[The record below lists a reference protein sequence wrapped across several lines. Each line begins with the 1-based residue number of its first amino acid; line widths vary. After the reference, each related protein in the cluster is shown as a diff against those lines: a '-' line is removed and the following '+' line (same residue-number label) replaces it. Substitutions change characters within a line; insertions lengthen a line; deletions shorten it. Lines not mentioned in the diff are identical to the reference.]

1 MITLNNNNSQMH
13 NDIME
18 TSSKD
23 RPPMLVAGRYAQW
36 QSQVTVL
43 AQPATENTPAIPAY
57 KVPKT
62 FKNITPENHAHFDVE
77 AEEIHMILSGIG
89 DDIYSIVVHCTSQEM
104 RFVTVVKQT
113 KDLDKESYHKLFDI
127 LKQYQN
133 EVNEIRAEKR
143 TKTMIQN
150 KLRDDKDMQKNL
162 ALIAKYIDNIYK
174 PTNNN
179 LRTSSNT
186 RNKNVDTS
194 TRHKNDNQSGQ
205 FRNQRTV
212 TVAGVGNF
220 WIGVHQTG
228 FTHGSTAH
236 PAPQVPAPTADTRHE
251 TLLLASKY

>member
-89 DDIYSIVVHCTSQEM
+89 DDIYSIVDACTTAQEM
-104 RFVTVVKQT
+104 NLAILHQETGSQLSNTTQEWLRFVTVVKQT

-133 EVNEIRAEKR
+133 EVNEIRAEK
-143 TKTMIQN
+143 
-150 KLRDDKDMQKNL
+150 L
-162 ALIAKYIDNIYK
+162 A
-174 PTNNN
+174 
-179 LRTSSNT
+179 
-186 RNKNVDTS
+186 RNANC
-194 TRHKNDNQSGQ
+194 
-205 FRNQRTV
+205 
-212 TVAGVGNF
+212 
-220 WIGVHQTG
+220 
-228 FTHGSTAH
+228 
-236 PAPQVPAPTADTRHE
+236 
-251 TLLLASKY
+251 